1 MSEDLDDIR
10 KLLEK
15 KASEEENT
23 VKDSPSVDIEKQE
36 EEDNVAEEIVV
47 VEPENNEIN
56 DDVVESEH
64 SMGVSVNDEEKP
76 VEGDFNYISVDAK
89 DPYKKSEP
97 GDNGGLYII
106 EKPSPAKRGRKPKQQ
121 KQEDNVEA
129 VKVEDVVEEQIK
141 DVVNYT
147 LIDGYYHQQLDVGVL
162 KLYPDVILPEYKH
175 LGDACM
181 DLRAHNIIWIK
192 NEMGVKLKVPENFES
207 ITIYQGYT
215 VKFGTGLK
223 IDLPKGWAA
232 DIKIRSGVSSE
243 EAIILM
249 NGEGKVDNPYTGEW
263 CFCIGKINKCPFTI
277 NKNDRLMQFELRPQI
292 KCDLIEVSEIK
303 VDKNNERGD
312 GGFGHSGLQ

>member
-15 KASEEENT
+15 KASEEEN
-23 VKDSPSVDIEKQE
+23 VIKDSPSGDIEKQE
-36 EEDNVAEEIVV
+36 ENNVVEEIVV
-47 VEPENNEIN
+47 VEHENDERN
-56 DDVVESEH
+56 DDVIESEH
-64 SMGVSVNDEEKP
+64 SMGVSDENEVIEDGYKTVLANSKDVYDTESTS
-76 VEGDFNYISVDAK
+76 VEE
-89 DPYKKSEP
+89 EP
-97 GDNGGLYII
+97 KN

-121 KQEDNVEA
+121 KQENNIEVAKE
-129 VKVEDVVEEQIK
+129 EDVI
-141 DVVNYT
+141 NYT

-292 KCDLIEVSEIK
+292 KCNLIEINEIK

>member
-1 MSEDLDDIR
+1 MSENLDDIR

-15 KASEEENT
+15 KASEEEIT
-23 VKDSPSVDIEKQE
+23 VKDSPSGDIEKQE
-36 EEDNVAEEIVV
+36 ENNVAEEIVV
-47 VEPENNEIN
+47 VESENDERN

-64 SMGVSVNDEEKP
+64 SMGVSDENEVIEDGYKTVLANSKDVYDPEPTSVEEEPKNEKL
-76 VEGDFNYISVDAK
+76 S
-89 DPYKKSEP
+89 S
-97 GDNGGLYII
+97 
-106 EKPSPAKRGRKPKQQ
+106 SKRGRKPKHQ
-121 KQEDNVEA
+121 KQENNVEVA
-129 VKVEDVVEEQIK
+129 KEE

-147 LIDGYYHQQLDVGVL
+147 LIDGYYHQQLDIGVL

-181 DLRAHNIIWIK
+181 DLRANNIIWIK

-263 CFCIGKINKCPFTI
+263 GFCIGKINKCPFTI

-292 KCDLIEVSEIK
+292 KCNLIEINEIK

>member
-1 MSEDLDDIR
+1 MSENLDDIR

-23 VKDSPSVDIEKQE
+23 VKDSPSGDIEKQE
-36 EEDNVAEEIVV
+36 ENNVAEEIVI
-47 VEPENNEIN
+47 VEPENDERN

-64 SMGVSVNDEEKP
+64 SMGVSDENEVIEDGYKTVLANSKDVYDPEPTSVEEEAKNEKLSP
-76 VEGDFNYISVDAK
+76 V
-89 DPYKKSEP
+89 
-97 GDNGGLYII
+97 
-106 EKPSPAKRGRKPKQQ
+106 KRGRKPKHQ
-121 KQEDNVEA
+121 KQENNVEVA
-129 VKVEDVVEEQIK
+129 KEE

-147 LIDGYYHQQLDVGVL
+147 LIDGYYHQQLDIGVL

-181 DLRAHNIIWIK
+181 DLRANNIIWIK
-192 NEMGVKLKVPENFES
+192 NEMGVKLKVPENFEF

-292 KCDLIEVSEIK
+292 KCNLIEINEIK

>member
-15 KASEEENT
+15 KASEEEN
-23 VKDSPSVDIEKQE
+23 VIKDSPSVDIEKQE
-36 EEDNVAEEIVV
+36 ENNVAEEIVV
-47 VEPENNEIN
+47 VEHENDERN
-56 DDVVESEH
+56 DDVIESEH
-64 SMGVSVNDEEKP
+64 SMGVSDENEVIEDGYKTVLANSKDVYDP
-76 VEGDFNYISVDAK
+76 EPINVEE
-89 DPYKKSEP
+89 EP
-97 GDNGGLYII
+97 KN

-181 DLRAHNIIWIK
+181 DLRANNIIWIK

-292 KCDLIEVSEIK
+292 KCNLIEINEIK

>member
-1 MSEDLDDIR
+1 MSENLDDIR

-15 KASEEENT
+15 KASEEEN
-23 VKDSPSVDIEKQE
+23 VIKDYPSVDIEKQ

-47 VEPENNEIN
+47 VEPENNEGN

-64 SMGVSVNDEEKP
+64 SMGVSDENEVIEDGYKTVLANSKDVYDP
-76 VEGDFNYISVDAK
+76 EPINVEE
-89 DPYKKSEP
+89 DPK
-97 GDNGGLYII
+97 N

-129 VKVEDVVEEQIK
+129 VKAEDVVEEQIK

-181 DLRAHNIIWIK
+181 DLRANNIIWIK

-292 KCDLIEVSEIK
+292 KCNLIEINEIK

>member
-1 MSEDLDDIR
+1 MSENLDDIR

-23 VKDSPSVDIEKQE
+23 VKDSPSGDIEKQE
-36 EEDNVAEEIVV
+36 ENNVAEEIVI
-47 VEPENNEIN
+47 VEPENDERN

-64 SMGVSVNDEEKP
+64 SMGVSDENEVIEDGYKTVLANSKDVYDPEPTSVEEEAKNEKLSP
-76 VEGDFNYISVDAK
+76 V
-89 DPYKKSEP
+89 
-97 GDNGGLYII
+97 
-106 EKPSPAKRGRKPKQQ
+106 KRGRKPKQQ
-121 KQEDNVEA
+121 KQENNIEVAKE
-129 VKVEDVVEEQIK
+129 EDVI
-141 DVVNYT
+141 NYT

-292 KCDLIEVSEIK
+292 KCNLIEVSEIK

>member
-15 KASEEENT
+15 KASEEEN
-23 VKDSPSVDIEKQE
+23 VIKDSPSGDIEKQE
-36 EEDNVAEEIVV
+36 ENNVAEEIVV
-47 VEPENNEIN
+47 VEPENNEEN
-56 DDVVESEH
+56 DDVVESDH
-64 SMGVSVNDEEKP
+64 SMGVSDENEVIEDGYKTVLANSKDVYDP
-76 VEGDFNYISVDAK
+76 EPINVEE
-89 DPYKKSEP
+89 EP
-97 GDNGGLYII
+97 KN

-129 VKVEDVVEEQIK
+129 VKAEDVVEEQIK

-147 LIDGYYHQQLDVGVL
+147 LIDGYYHQQLDVGIL

-292 KCDLIEVSEIK
+292 KCNLIEINEIK

>member
-15 KASEEENT
+15 KASEEEN
-23 VKDSPSVDIEKQE
+23 VIKDSPSGDIEKQE
-36 EEDNVAEEIVV
+36 ENNVVEEIVV
-47 VEPENNEIN
+47 VEHENDERN
-56 DDVVESEH
+56 DDVIESDH
-64 SMGVSVNDEEKP
+64 SMGVSDENEVIEDGYKTVLANSKDVYDTESTS
-76 VEGDFNYISVDAK
+76 VEE
-89 DPYKKSEP
+89 EP
-97 GDNGGLYII
+97 KN

-121 KQEDNVEA
+121 KQENNIEVAKE
-129 VKVEDVVEEQIK
+129 EDVI
-141 DVVNYT
+141 NYT

-292 KCDLIEVSEIK
+292 KCNLIEVSEIK

>member
-15 KASEEENT
+15 KVSEEEN
-23 VKDSPSVDIEKQE
+23 VIKDSPSGDIEKQE
-36 EEDNVAEEIVV
+36 ENNVAEEIVV
-47 VEPENNEIN
+47 VEPENNEGN

-64 SMGVSVNDEEKP
+64 SMGVSDENEVIEDGYKTVLANSKDVYDP
-76 VEGDFNYISVDAK
+76 EPINVEE
-89 DPYKKSEP
+89 EP
-97 GDNGGLYII
+97 KN

-129 VKVEDVVEEQIK
+129 VKAEDVVEEQIK

-147 LIDGYYHQQLDVGVL
+147 LIDGYYHQQLDVGIL
-162 KLYPDVILPEYKH
+162 KLYHDVILPEYKH

-263 CFCIGKINKCPFTI
+263 CFCIGKINKCQFTI

-292 KCDLIEVSEIK
+292 KCNLIEINEIK

>member
-15 KASEEENT
+15 KASEEEN
-23 VKDSPSVDIEKQE
+23 VIKYSPSNDIEKQE
-36 EEDNVAEEIVV
+36 ENNVAEEIVV
-47 VEPENNEIN
+47 VEHENDERN
-56 DDVVESEH
+56 DDVIESEH
-64 SMGVSVNDEEKP
+64 SMGVSDENEVIEDGYKTVLANSKDVYDP
-76 VEGDFNYISVDAK
+76 EPINVEEELKN
-89 DPYKKSEP
+89 
-97 GDNGGLYII
+97 

-232 DIKIRSGVSSE
+232 DVKIRSGVSSE

-249 NGEGKVDNPYTGEW
+249 SGESKIDNPYTGEW

-292 KCDLIEVSEIK
+292 KCNLIEVSGIK

>member
-15 KASEEENT
+15 KASEEEN
-23 VKDSPSVDIEKQE
+23 VIKDSPSGDIEKQE
-36 EEDNVAEEIVV
+36 ENNVAEEIVV
-47 VEPENNEIN
+47 VEPENNEGN
-56 DDVVESEH
+56 DDVVESDH
-64 SMGVSVNDEEKP
+64 SMGVSDENEVIEDGYKTVLANSKDVYDP
-76 VEGDFNYISVDAK
+76 EPINVEE
-89 DPYKKSEP
+89 EP
-97 GDNGGLYII
+97 KN

-129 VKVEDVVEEQIK
+129 VKAEDVVEEQIK

-147 LIDGYYHQQLDVGVL
+147 LIDGYYHQQLDVGIL

-292 KCDLIEVSEIK
+292 KCNLIEINEIK

>member
-1 MSEDLDDIR
+1 MSENLDDIR

-23 VKDSPSVDIEKQE
+23 VKDSPSGDIEKQE
-36 EEDNVAEEIVV
+36 ENNVAEEIVI
-47 VEPENNEIN
+47 VEPENDERN

-64 SMGVSVNDEEKP
+64 SMGVSDENEVIEDGYKTVLANSKDVYDTESTS
-76 VEGDFNYISVDAK
+76 VEE
-89 DPYKKSEP
+89 EP
-97 GDNGGLYII
+97 KN

-121 KQEDNVEA
+121 KQENNIEVAKE
-129 VKVEDVVEEQIK
+129 EDVI
-141 DVVNYT
+141 NYT

-292 KCDLIEVSEIK
+292 KCNLIEVSEIK

>member
-15 KASEEENT
+15 KVSEEEN
-23 VKDSPSVDIEKQE
+23 VIKDSPSGDIEKQE
-36 EEDNVAEEIVV
+36 ENNVAEEIVV
-47 VEPENNEIN
+47 VEPENNEGN

-64 SMGVSVNDEEKP
+64 SMGVSDENEVIEDGYKTVLANSKDVYDP
-76 VEGDFNYISVDAK
+76 EPINVEE
-89 DPYKKSEP
+89 EP
-97 GDNGGLYII
+97 KN

-129 VKVEDVVEEQIK
+129 VKAEDVVEEQIK

-147 LIDGYYHQQLDVGVL
+147 LIDGYYHQQLDVGIL
-162 KLYPDVILPEYKH
+162 KLYHDVILPEYKH

-292 KCDLIEVSEIK
+292 KCNLIEINEIK

>member
-15 KASEEENT
+15 KASEEEN
-23 VKDSPSVDIEKQE
+23 VIKYSPSGDIEKQE
-36 EEDNVAEEIVV
+36 ENNVAEEIVV
-47 VEPENNEIN
+47 VESENDERN

-64 SMGVSVNDEEKP
+64 SMGVSDENEVIEDGYKTVLANSKDVYDPGPTSVEEEAKNEK
-76 VEGDFNYISVDAK
+76 
-89 DPYKKSEP
+89 
-97 GDNGGLYII
+97 L
-106 EKPSPAKRGRKPKQQ
+106 SPAKRGRKPKHQ
-121 KQEDNVEA
+121 KQENNVEVA
-129 VKVEDVVEEQIK
+129 KEE

-147 LIDGYYHQQLDVGVL
+147 LIDGYYHQQLDIGVL

-181 DLRAHNIIWIK
+181 DLRANNIIWIK

-292 KCDLIEVSEIK
+292 KCNLIEINEIK

>member
-1 MSEDLDDIR
+1 MSENLDDIR

-23 VKDSPSVDIEKQE
+23 VKDSPSGDIEKQE
-36 EEDNVAEEIVV
+36 ENNVAEEIVI
-47 VEPENNEIN
+47 VEPENDERN

-64 SMGVSVNDEEKP
+64 SMGVSDENEVIEDGYKTVLANSKDVYDPEPTSVEEEAKNEKLSP
-76 VEGDFNYISVDAK
+76 V
-89 DPYKKSEP
+89 
-97 GDNGGLYII
+97 
-106 EKPSPAKRGRKPKQQ
+106 KRGRKPKHQ
-121 KQEDNVEA
+121 KQENNVEVA
-129 VKVEDVVEEQIK
+129 KEE

-147 LIDGYYHQQLDVGVL
+147 LIDGYYHQQLDIGVL

-181 DLRAHNIIWIK
+181 DLRANNIIWIK

-292 KCDLIEVSEIK
+292 KCNLIEINEIK

>member
-1 MSEDLDDIR
+1 MSENLDDIR

-23 VKDSPSVDIEKQE
+23 VKDSPSGDIEKQE
-36 EEDNVAEEIVV
+36 ENNVAEEIVI
-47 VEPENNEIN
+47 VEPENDERN

-64 SMGVSVNDEEKP
+64 SMGVSDENEVIEDGYKTVLANSKDVYDTESTS
-76 VEGDFNYISVDAK
+76 VEE
-89 DPYKKSEP
+89 EP
-97 GDNGGLYII
+97 KN

-121 KQEDNVEA
+121 KQENNIEVAKE
-129 VKVEDVVEEQIK
+129 EDVI
-141 DVVNYT
+141 NYT

-292 KCDLIEVSEIK
+292 KCNLIEINEIK

>member
-15 KASEEENT
+15 KASEEEN
-23 VKDSPSVDIEKQE
+23 VIKDSPSGDIEKQE
-36 EEDNVAEEIVV
+36 ENNVVEEIVV
-47 VEPENNEIN
+47 VEHENDERN
-56 DDVVESEH
+56 DDVIESEH
-64 SMGVSVNDEEKP
+64 SMGVSDENEVIEDGYKTVLANSKDVYDTESTS
-76 VEGDFNYISVDAK
+76 VEE
-89 DPYKKSEP
+89 EP
-97 GDNGGLYII
+97 KN

-121 KQEDNVEA
+121 KQENNIEVAKE
-129 VKVEDVVEEQIK
+129 EDVI
-141 DVVNYT
+141 NYT

-215 VKFGTGLK
+215 VKFGTGFK

-292 KCDLIEVSEIK
+292 KCNLIEINEIK

>member
-1 MSEDLDDIR
+1 
-10 KLLEK
+10 
-15 KASEEENT
+15 
-23 VKDSPSVDIEKQE
+23 
-36 EEDNVAEEIVV
+36 
-47 VEPENNEIN
+47 
-56 DDVVESEH
+56 
-64 SMGVSVNDEEKP
+64 MGVSDENEVIEDGYKTVLANSKDVYDTESTS
-76 VEGDFNYISVDAK
+76 VEE
-89 DPYKKSEP
+89 EP
-97 GDNGGLYII
+97 KN

-121 KQEDNVEA
+121 KQENNIEVAKE
-129 VKVEDVVEEQIK
+129 EDVI
-141 DVVNYT
+141 NYT

-292 KCDLIEVSEIK
+292 KCNLIEINEIK

>member
-15 KASEEENT
+15 KASEEEN
-23 VKDSPSVDIEKQE
+23 VIKDYPSVDIEKQE
-36 EEDNVAEEIVV
+36 ENNVAEEIVV
-47 VEPENNEIN
+47 VEHENDERN
-56 DDVVESEH
+56 DDVIESEH
-64 SMGVSVNDEEKP
+64 SMGVSDENEVIEDGYKTVLANSKDVYDP
-76 VEGDFNYISVDAK
+76 EPINVEE
-89 DPYKKSEP
+89 EP
-97 GDNGGLYII
+97 KN

-181 DLRAHNIIWIK
+181 DLRANNIIWIK

-292 KCDLIEVSEIK
+292 KCNLIEINEIK

>member
-15 KASEEENT
+15 KASEEEN
-23 VKDSPSVDIEKQE
+23 VIKDSPSGDIEKQE
-36 EEDNVAEEIVV
+36 ENNVAEEIVV
-47 VEPENNEIN
+47 VEPENNEGN

-64 SMGVSVNDEEKP
+64 SMGVSDENEVIEDGYKTVLANSKDVYDP
-76 VEGDFNYISVDAK
+76 EPINVEE
-89 DPYKKSEP
+89 EP
-97 GDNGGLYII
+97 KN

-129 VKVEDVVEEQIK
+129 VKAEDVVEEQIK

-147 LIDGYYHQQLDVGVL
+147 LIDGYYHQQLDVGIL

-292 KCDLIEVSEIK
+292 KCNLIEVSEIK

>member
-15 KASEEENT
+15 KVSEEEN
-23 VKDSPSVDIEKQE
+23 VIKDSPSGDIEKQE
-36 EEDNVAEEIVV
+36 ENNVAEEIVV
-47 VEPENNEIN
+47 VEPENNEGN

-64 SMGVSVNDEEKP
+64 SMGVSDENEVIEDGYKTVLANSKDVYDP
-76 VEGDFNYISVDAK
+76 EPINVEE
-89 DPYKKSEP
+89 EP
-97 GDNGGLYII
+97 KN

-129 VKVEDVVEEQIK
+129 VKAEDVVEEQIK

-181 DLRAHNIIWIK
+181 DLRANNIIWIK

-292 KCDLIEVSEIK
+292 KCNLIEINEIK

>member
-15 KASEEENT
+15 KASEEEN
-23 VKDSPSVDIEKQE
+23 VIKDSPSGDIEKQE
-36 EEDNVAEEIVV
+36 ENNVVEEIVV
-47 VEPENNEIN
+47 VEHENDERN
-56 DDVVESEH
+56 DDVIESEH
-64 SMGVSVNDEEKP
+64 SMGVSDENEVIEDGYKTVLANSKDVYDP
-76 VEGDFNYISVDAK
+76 EPINVEE
-89 DPYKKSEP
+89 EP
-97 GDNGGLYII
+97 KN

-129 VKVEDVVEEQIK
+129 VKAEDVVEEQIK

-181 DLRAHNIIWIK
+181 DLRANNIIWIK

-292 KCDLIEVSEIK
+292 KCNLIEINEIK

>member
-1 MSEDLDDIR
+1 MSENLDDIR

-23 VKDSPSVDIEKQE
+23 VKDSPSGDIEKQE
-36 EEDNVAEEIVV
+36 ENNVAEEIVI
-47 VEPENNEIN
+47 VEPENDERN

-64 SMGVSVNDEEKP
+64 SMGVSDENEVIEDGYKTVLANSKDVYDPEPTSVEEEAKNEKLSP
-76 VEGDFNYISVDAK
+76 V
-89 DPYKKSEP
+89 
-97 GDNGGLYII
+97 
-106 EKPSPAKRGRKPKQQ
+106 KRGRKPKHQ
-121 KQEDNVEA
+121 KQENNVEVA
-129 VKVEDVVEEQIK
+129 KEE

-147 LIDGYYHQQLDVGVL
+147 LIDGYYHQQLDIGVL

-181 DLRAHNIIWIK
+181 DLRANNIIWIK

-215 VKFGTGLK
+215 VKFGIGLK

-292 KCDLIEVSEIK
+292 KCNLIEINEIK